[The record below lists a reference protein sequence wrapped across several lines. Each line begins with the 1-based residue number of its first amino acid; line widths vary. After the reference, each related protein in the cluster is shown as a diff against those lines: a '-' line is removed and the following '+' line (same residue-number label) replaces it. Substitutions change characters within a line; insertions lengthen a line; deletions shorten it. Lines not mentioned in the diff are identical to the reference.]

1 LVQPR
6 RVAVIKADFHGINKP
21 QIYTF
26 VVCGRR
32 TLIRVENILKRDRG
46 MIPPT
51 PYADEKE
58 KNMTDA
64 SNKLILSGKMSTV
77 HMLSEADF
85 DHLDGLAAVTVQEG
99 KGVRWLL
106 YATDRA
112 FKGIY
117 RLEHILHGEQ
127 RAVVT
132 KIARLEH
139 AGDLVVLGSA
149 SSWFALVA
157 DNRDGQS
164 RITRVDQIMDGESL
178 ARITPLPLDDAG
190 VDGGSPRSVIGAGAL
205 KGMSFVGLSGGADW
219 GGQLFGSTRG
229 DSSDIVQMDLTVPLQ
244 CKDEK
249 LLSSEEFQELGE
261 LQDLGDV
268 RTKDGPMYL
277 YDWVAMGSKNE
288 TDSAWTMV
296 NYWMQDKSVCA
307 VSTVTNARIIN
318 GTVSDEREPLIW
330 AYYCDKKVC
339 WPL

>member
-1 LVQPR
+1 M
-6 RVAVIKADFHGINKP
+6 G
-21 QIYTF
+21 
-26 VVCGRR
+26 
-32 TLIRVENILKRDRG
+32 
-46 MIPPT
+46 
-51 PYADEKE
+51 
-58 KNMTDA
+58 
-64 SNKLILSGKMSTV
+64 
-77 HMLSEADF
+77 
-85 DHLDGLAAVTVQEG
+85 
-99 KGVRWLL
+99 
-106 YATDRA
+106 
-112 FKGIY
+112 
-117 RLEHILHGEQ
+117 
-127 RAVVT
+127 T

-164 RITRVDQIMDGESL
+164 RVTRVDQIMDGESL

-229 DSSDIVQMDLTVPLQ
+229 DSSDIL
-244 CKDEK
+244 
-249 LLSSEEFQELGE
+249 
-261 LQDLGDV
+261 
-268 RTKDGPMYL
+268 PMYL